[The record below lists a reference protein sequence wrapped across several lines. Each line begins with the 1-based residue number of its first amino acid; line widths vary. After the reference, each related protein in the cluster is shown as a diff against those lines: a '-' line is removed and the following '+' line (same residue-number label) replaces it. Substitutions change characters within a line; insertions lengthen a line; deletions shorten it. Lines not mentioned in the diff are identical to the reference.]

1 MSGIKNI
8 KKKLKGFQV
17 RPPNAEVIK
26 KVLLHIPYVVV
37 FYVVNKCTWL
47 YQYCR
52 GSTVVDRLMVLLMNY
67 PLAFKKLLPSIQPKS
82 LAAGTI
88 AAVSVWAVVYFKG
101 KNGKKFRKGEE
112 YGSARWGNEK
122 DIAPFIDPV
131 FENNILLTQ
140 TERLTMNSRPKKPK
154 YARNKNVIVIGG
166 SGSGK
171 TRFYVKPQ
179 LMQMPDNVSF
189 VVTDP
194 KGTIIVECG
203 KMLARGTPKKDKNG
217 KILRDKN
224 GRVVMAPYKIK
235 VLNTINFAKSMHY
248 NPFHYIRSE
257 KDILKLVNTIMVNTK
272 GEGEKSSEDFWT
284 KAERL
289 LYCAL
294 IGYIYYEAPEEE
306 QNFSTLLEFINASE
320 TREEDEEFKN
330 AVDLI
335 FEELERDEP
344 NHFAVRQY
352 KKYKLAAGVVCSKRL
367 LNQAVG
373 KSLRTHNLKPKKGAQ
388 VMRKNEKI
396 TALYER
402 LSRDDF
408 GKDDDQQR
416 ESNSISN
423 QKAMLEE
430 FAARQGF
437 TNLVHFTD
445 DGISGTCFD
454 RPGFL
459 AMMKEVEA
467 GNVEYL
473 CIKDMSRMGRDYLK
487 VGQIMEILRQRGV
500 RLIAINDG
508 VDSARGDDD
517 FTPFRNIMNEYY
529 ARDTSRKI
537 RSTFQSKGKSG
548 KHLTGTVIYGYL
560 WNEARDQ
567 WLVDPEAADVVKR
580 IFAMTIEG
588 YGPYQIASKLKEEKV
603 LIPSAYLA
611 QHGEGVNKNK
621 TFKDVYGWGSST
633 ICNILEKREYLGH
646 TINFKTRKHFKDK
659 KSHYVPEDEWTIFEN
674 THEAIIDQQTFDLV
688 QKIRGNVRRYPDGWG
703 EAAPLTGLL
712 YCADCGGKM
721 YVHRTNN
728 GKRISQYTCSQYS
741 KVPVGKLCTT
751 QHRINEDVV
760 LSLVSEMLKAI
771 AEYAKHDRAEFVR
784 VVQEAQSSQQTAEV
798 RKQRTRLATAKQRVS
813 ELEVLLCKIYEDNI
827 LGKLSD
833 SRYATLDAQYEKE
846 QSELTAEISVL
857 EKAVKSYEKHEKD
870 ADRFI
875 ALIDKYEN
883 FDKLTIAMLN
893 EFIEKIL
900 VHERDRKGSIQT
912 TQEVEIYFN
921 FVGRFVPPAFGE
933 VELTPEEL
941 EEIRKREER
950 KDRLHQNYLKRKA
963 SGAQKRY
970 EDKIKGRKKAEIEA
984 KKAAIRAEDIAKGV
998 FVPVS
1003 SLPQREPMK
1012 GVQTA

>member
-1 MSGIKNI
+1 MNKPDVN
-8 KKKLKGFQV
+8 KL
-17 RPPNAEVIK
+17 
-26 KVLLHIPYVVV
+26 VLLNLPYVFA
-37 FYVVNKCTWL
+37 FYFADK
-47 YQYCR
+47 
-52 GSTVVDRLMVLLMNY
+52 
-67 PLAFKKLLPSIQPKS
+67 
-82 LAAGTI
+82 I
-88 AAVSVWAVVYFKG
+88 AAVFRLAPGTEFIDKLTNGFAVFGTAFANPLPSFHTVDLLIGLIAGALLKLAVYFKG
-101 KNGKKFRKGEE
+101 KNRKKFRQGEE
-112 YGSARWGNEK
+112 YGSARWGKSE
-122 DIAPFIDPV
+122 DIKPYTDPE
-131 FENNILLTQ
+131 FSNNVILTQ
-140 TERLTMNSRPKKPK
+140 TEFLTMNSRPKQPK
-154 YARNKNVIVIGG
+154 YARNKNILVIGG

-171 TRFYVKPQ
+171 TRFFVKPN
-179 LMQMPDNVSF
+179 LMQMHSSY

-194 KGTIIVECG
+194 KGTVLVECG
-203 KMLARGTPKKDKNG
+203 KMLEKGG
-217 KILRDKN
+217 Y
-224 GRVVMAPYKIK
+224 VIK
-235 VLNTINFAKSMHY
+235 SLNTINFKKSMHY
-248 NPFHYIRSE
+248 NPFSYIRSE
-257 KDILKLVNTIMVNTK
+257 KDILKLVNTIIVNTK
-272 GEGEKSSEDFWT
+272 GDGDKSGEDFWV
-284 KAERL
+284 KAEK
-289 LYCAL
+289 LYYTAL
-294 IGYIYYEAPEEE
+294 IGYIWYEAPDHEK
-306 QNFSTLLEFINASE
+306 NFTTLLEMINASE
-320 TREEDEEFKN
+320 AREDDETFKN
-330 AVDLI
+330 PVDKM
-335 FEELERDEP
+335 FDELEARDP
-344 NHFAVRQY
+344 DHFAVKQY
-352 KKYKLAAGVVCSKRL
+352 RKYKLAAGVVCSKRL

-437 TNLVHFTD
+437 TNIVHFTD

-567 WLVDPEAADVVKR
+567 WLVDPEAAEVVKR

-633 ICNILEKREYLGH
+633 ICNLLEKREYLGH

-798 RKQRTRLATAKQRVS
+798 KKQRPRLATAKQRVS

-846 QSELTAEISVL
+846 QTELTAEISVL
-857 EKAVKSYEKHEKD
+857 EKAIKSYEKHEKD

-963 SGAQKRY
+963 NGKQKEY
-970 EDKIKGRKKAEIEA
+970 EERTKAKKKAEIEA
-984 KKAAIRAEDIAKGV
+984 RKQAIRTEDIARGV
-998 FVPVS
+998 FIPVS
-1003 SLPQREPMK
+1003 SLPQLGPRK
-1012 GVQTA
+1012 GA

>member
-1 MSGIKNI
+1 MNSRKKNA
-8 KKKLKGFQV
+8 KQF
-17 RPPNAEVIK
+17 RP
-26 KVLLHIPYVVV
+26 
-37 FYVVNKCTWL
+37 
-47 YQYCR
+47 R
-52 GSTVVDRLMVLLMNY
+52 
-67 PLAFKKLLPSIQPKS
+67 
-82 LAAGTI
+82 
-88 AAVSVWAVVYFKG
+88 
-101 KNGKKFRKGEE
+101 EE
-112 YGSARWGNEK
+112 YGSAKWGTDK
-122 DIAPFIDPV
+122 DFEPYTDPV
-131 FENNILLTQ
+131 KWNNIPLTA
-140 TERLTMNSRPKKPK
+140 TEWLRMTRPEHPK
-154 YARNKNVIVIGG
+154 YDRNKNILIVGG
-166 SGSGK
+166 SGAGK
-171 TRFYVKPQ
+171 TRGFVKPS
-179 LMQMPDNVSF
+179 LMQMQCSY

-194 KGTIIVECG
+194 KGTVLEEVG
-203 KMLARGTPKKDKNG
+203 TMLARGAWELDDKGNKVPKVGKNG
-217 KILRDKN
+217 QVLKTKSGKVIYKRT
-224 GRVVMAPYKIK
+224 PYKIK
-235 VLNTINFAKSMHY
+235 VFNTINFAKSMHY
-248 NPFHYIRSE
+248 NPFAYIHTE
-257 KDILKLVNTIMVNTK
+257 QDVLKFVNTLIANTK
-272 GEGEKSSEDFWT
+272 GEGAQSGEDFWV

-289 LYCAL
+289 LFTAYVAYIVKYCKKS
-294 IGYIYYEAPEEE
+294 ER
-306 QNFSTLLEFINASE
+306 NFVSLLAMIDASE
-320 TREEDEEFKN
+320 TREEDEDFENAIDLMFKDIEFGN
-330 AVDLI
+330 D
-335 FEELERDEP
+335 EEGIEADP
-344 NHFAVRQY
+344 DSFAVRQY
-352 KKYKLAAGVVCSKRL
+352 HKYKLAAGVVCSKRL

-437 TNLVHFTD
+437 TNIVHFTD

-567 WLVDPEAADVVKR
+567 WLVDPEAAEVVKR

-588 YGPYQIASKLKEEKV
+588 YGPYQIASKLKEEKI

-633 ICNILEKREYLGH
+633 ICNLLEKREYLGH

-857 EKAVKSYEKHEKD
+857 EKAVKSYEKYEKD

-875 ALIDKYEN
+875 ALIGKYEN

-970 EDKIKGRKKAEIEA
+970 EDKIKERKKAEIEA

-1012 GVQTA
+1012 GVQSA

>member
-1 MSGIKNI
+1 MKQINY
-8 KKKLKGFQV
+8 KKLII
-17 RPPNAEVIK
+17 PN
-26 KVLLHIPYVVV
+26 IPYVFFVYLFDKV
-37 FYVVNKCTWL
+37 GQAV
-47 YQYCR
+47 
-52 GSTVVDRLMVLLMNY
+52 RLAPGADISEKILNITQGFSE
-67 PLAFKKLLPSIQPKS
+67 AFSNALPSVHPLDLLI
-82 LAAGTI
+82 GI
-88 AAVSVWAVVYFKG
+88 VGAVVIRLIVYFKG
-101 KNGKKFRKGEE
+101 KNARKYRKGAE
-112 YGSARWGNEK
+112 YGSARWGNAE
-122 DIAPFIDPV
+122 DIKPYIDPD
-131 FENNILLTQ
+131 FQNNIILTQ
-140 TERLTMNSRPKKPK
+140 TERLTMNSRPKQPK
-154 YARNKNVIVIGG
+154 YARNKNVVVIGG

-171 TRFYVKPQ
+171 TRFFVKPN
-179 LMQMPDNVSF
+179 LMQLHSSYVL
-189 VVTDP
+189 TDP
-194 KGTIIVECG
+194 KGTVLIECG
-203 KMLARGTPKKDKNG
+203 KLLQRAGYR
-217 KILRDKN
+217 
-224 GRVVMAPYKIK
+224 IK
-235 VLNTINFAKSMHY
+235 VLNTINFRKSMHY
-248 NPFHYIRSE
+248 NPFVYIRSE
-257 KDILKLVNTIMVNTK
+257 KDVLKVVNTLIVNTK
-272 GEGEKSSEDFWT
+272 GEGEKSAEDFWV

-294 IGYIYYEAPEEE
+294 IGYIWYEAPAEEM
-306 QNFSTLLEFINASE
+306 NFTTLLELINASE
-320 TREEDEEFKN
+320 AREDDEEYQSP
-330 AVDLI
+330 VDLL
-335 FEELERDEP
+335 FADLEERSPD
-344 NHFAVRQY
+344 HFAVKQY

-437 TNLVHFTD
+437 TNIVHFTD

-588 YGPYQIASKLKEEKV
+588 YGPYQIASKLKEEKI

-998 FVPVS
+998 FVPAS

>member
-1 MSGIKNI
+1 MNTKQL
-8 KKKLKGFQV
+8 KKQLIL
-17 RPPNAEVIK
+17 N
-26 KVLLHIPYVVV
+26 IPYIILGLLATNLGEAWRIAAGVNASEKIQSLVLDGV
-37 FYVVNKCTWL
+37 FAT
-47 YQYCR
+47 
-52 GSTVVDRLMVLLMNY
+52 
-67 PLAFKKLLPSIQPKS
+67 AFSNPLPSLYPADLLVGIACGAALR
-82 LAAGTI
+82 LA
-88 AAVSVWAVVYFKG
+88 VYLKG
-101 KNGKKFRKGEE
+101 KNAKKFRHNEE
-112 YGSARWGNEK
+112 YGSARWGRHA
-122 DIAPFIDPV
+122 DIEPFEDPV
-131 FENNILLTQ
+131 FANNVILSQ
-140 TERLTMNSRPKKPK
+140 SERITMSSRPKIPK
-154 YARNKNVIVIGG
+154 YARNKNVLVVGG

-171 TRFYVKPQ
+171 TRFFIKPN
-179 LMQMPDNVSF
+179 LLQMHSSY

-194 KGTIIVECG
+194 KGGLVNEVG
-203 KMLARGTPKKDKNG
+203 NALYKNG
-217 KILRDKN
+217 YR
-224 GRVVMAPYKIK
+224 MK
-235 VLNTINFAKSMHY
+235 VFNTINFSKSMHY
-248 NPFHYIRSE
+248 NPFAYLRSE
-257 KDILKLVNTIMVNTK
+257 KDILKLVTTLIANTK
-272 GEGEKSSEDFWT
+272 GESKGGDDFWL
-284 KAERL
+284 KAETL
-289 LYCAL
+289 LYTAL
-294 IGYIYYEAPEEE
+294 IGYIHYEAPEEE
-306 QNFSTLLEFINASE
+306 QNFSTLLEMINAME
-320 TREEDEEFKN
+320 VREDDEEFKN
-330 AVDLI
+330 PVDMM
-335 FEELERDEP
+335 FDELAEQNPD
-344 NHFAVRQY
+344 HFAVRQY
-352 KKYKLAAGVVCSKRL
+352 AKYKLAAGVVCSKRL

-437 TNLVHFTD
+437 TNIVHFTD

-588 YGPYQIASKLKEEKV
+588 YGPYQIASKLKEEKI

-998 FVPVS
+998 FVPAS

>member
-1 MSGIKNI
+1 MKKQLNI
-8 KKKLKGFQV
+8 KKLILLNLPYILMGLFSTNFGEAWRMAVGADASAKMLSFFSTLPVALASWWPSLHPLDLLVGLCCCGGLRLAVYLKSK
-17 RPPNAEVIK
+17 NAK
-26 KVLLHIPYVVV
+26 KYRH
-37 FYVVNKCTWL
+37 
-47 YQYCR
+47 
-52 GSTVVDRLMVLLMNY
+52 GM
-67 PLAFKKLLPSIQPKS
+67 
-82 LAAGTI
+82 
-88 AAVSVWAVVYFKG
+88 
-101 KNGKKFRKGEE
+101 E
-112 YGSARWGNEK
+112 YGSARWGTHE
-122 DIAPFIDPV
+122 DITPYIDPV
-131 FENNILLTQ
+131 FQNNVILTK
-140 TERLTMNSRPKKPK
+140 TESLTMNSRPKDPK
-154 YARNKNVIVIGG
+154 TARNKNVLVIGG

-171 TRFYVKPQ
+171 TRFWLKPN
-179 LMQMPDNVSF
+179 LMQMHSSY

-194 KGTIIVECG
+194 KGTILVECG
-203 KMLARGTPKKDKNG
+203 KMLQRGAPKLGKDGKPMKDKHG
-217 KILRDKN
+217 KVIYE
-224 GRVVMAPYKIK
+224 PYRIK
-235 VLNTINFAKSMHY
+235 VLNTINFKKSMHY
-248 NPFHYIRSE
+248 NPFAYIHSE
-257 KDILKLVNTIMVNTK
+257 KDILKLVTTLIANTK
-272 GEGEKSSEDFWT
+272 GEGKAGDDFWV
-284 KAERL
+284 KAETL

-294 IGYIYYEAPEEE
+294 IGYIHYEAPVEE
-306 QNFSTLLEFINASE
+306 QNFSTLIEFINAME
-320 TREEDEEFKN
+320 VREDDEEFKN
-330 AVDLI
+330 PVDLM
-335 FEELERDEP
+335 FDALEAEKP

-437 TNLVHFTD
+437 TNIVHFTD

-580 IFAMTIEG
+580 IFAMTIDG
-588 YGPYQIASKLKEEKV
+588 YGPYQIASKLKSEKV

-674 THEAIIDQQTFDLV
+674 THEPIIDQQTFDLV

-798 RKQRTRLATAKQRVS
+798 KKQRTRLATAKQRVS

-846 QSELTAEISVL
+846 QSELTAEISDL
-857 EKAVKSYEKHEKD
+857 EKAIKSYEKHEKD

-970 EDKIKGRKKAEIEA
+970 EDKIKERKKAEIEA

>member
-101 KNGKKFRKGEE
+101 KNGKKFRQGEE

-203 KMLARGTPKKDKNG
+203 KMLERGTPKKDKNG

-330 AVDLI
+330 AVDLL

-352 KKYKLAAGVVCSKRL
+352 KKYKLAAGVVSLKRL
-367 LNQAVG
+367 LNQSILKSWSSKMIK
-373 KSLRTHNLKPKKGAQ
+373 KSLEA
-388 VMRKNEKI
+388 
-396 TALYER
+396 Y
-402 LSRDDF
+402 F
-408 GKDDDQQR
+408 
-416 ESNSISN
+416 
-423 QKAMLEE
+423 
-430 FAARQGF
+430 F
-437 TNLVHFTD
+437 TL
-445 DGISGTCFD
+445 
-454 RPGFL
+454 
-459 AMMKEVEA
+459 
-467 GNVEYL
+467 
-473 CIKDMSRMGRDYLK
+473 
-487 VGQIMEILRQRGV
+487 
-500 RLIAINDG
+500 
-508 VDSARGDDD
+508 
-517 FTPFRNIMNEYY
+517 
-529 ARDTSRKI
+529 
-537 RSTFQSKGKSG
+537 
-548 KHLTGTVIYGYL
+548 
-560 WNEARDQ
+560 
-567 WLVDPEAADVVKR
+567 
-580 IFAMTIEG
+580 
-588 YGPYQIASKLKEEKV
+588 
-603 LIPSAYLA
+603 
-611 QHGEGVNKNK
+611 KNK
-621 TFKDVYGWGSST
+621 IVF
-633 ICNILEKREYLGH
+633 C
-646 TINFKTRKHFKDK
+646 K
-659 KSHYVPEDEWTIFEN
+659 KQF
-674 THEAIIDQQTFDLV
+674 
-688 QKIRGNVRRYPDGWG
+688 
-703 EAAPLTGLL
+703 
-712 YCADCGGKM
+712 
-721 YVHRTNN
+721 
-728 GKRISQYTCSQYS
+728 
-741 KVPVGKLCTT
+741 
-751 QHRINEDVV
+751 
-760 LSLVSEMLKAI
+760 
-771 AEYAKHDRAEFVR
+771 
-784 VVQEAQSSQQTAEV
+784 
-798 RKQRTRLATAKQRVS
+798 
-813 ELEVLLCKIYEDNI
+813 
-827 LGKLSD
+827 
-833 SRYATLDAQYEKE
+833 
-846 QSELTAEISVL
+846 
-857 EKAVKSYEKHEKD
+857 
-870 ADRFI
+870 
-875 ALIDKYEN
+875 
-883 FDKLTIAMLN
+883 
-893 EFIEKIL
+893 
-900 VHERDRKGSIQT
+900 
-912 TQEVEIYFN
+912 
-921 FVGRFVPPAFGE
+921 
-933 VELTPEEL
+933 
-941 EEIRKREER
+941 
-950 KDRLHQNYLKRKA
+950 
-963 SGAQKRY
+963 
-970 EDKIKGRKKAEIEA
+970 
-984 KKAAIRAEDIAKGV
+984 
-998 FVPVS
+998 
-1003 SLPQREPMK
+1003 
-1012 GVQTA
+1012 

>member
-1 MSGIKNI
+1 MKKQLNI
-8 KKKLKGFQV
+8 KKLILLNLPYILMGLFSTNFGEAWRMAVGADASAKMLSFFSTLPVALASWWPSLHPLDLLVGLCCCGGLRLAVYLKSK
-17 RPPNAEVIK
+17 NAK
-26 KVLLHIPYVVV
+26 KYRH
-37 FYVVNKCTWL
+37 
-47 YQYCR
+47 
-52 GSTVVDRLMVLLMNY
+52 GM
-67 PLAFKKLLPSIQPKS
+67 
-82 LAAGTI
+82 
-88 AAVSVWAVVYFKG
+88 
-101 KNGKKFRKGEE
+101 E
-112 YGSARWGNEK
+112 YGSARWGTHE
-122 DIAPFIDPV
+122 DITPYIDPV
-131 FENNILLTQ
+131 FQNNVILTK
-140 TERLTMNSRPKKPK
+140 TESLTMNSRPKDPK
-154 YARNKNVIVIGG
+154 TARNKNVLVIGG

-171 TRFYVKPQ
+171 TRFWLKPN
-179 LMQMPDNVSF
+179 LMQMHSSY

-194 KGTIIVECG
+194 KGTILVECG
-203 KMLARGTPKKDKNG
+203 KMLQRGAPKLGKDGKPMKDKHG
-217 KILRDKN
+217 KVIYE
-224 GRVVMAPYKIK
+224 PYRIK
-235 VLNTINFAKSMHY
+235 VLNTINFQKSMHY
-248 NPFHYIRSE
+248 NPFAYIHSE
-257 KDILKLVNTIMVNTK
+257 KDILKLVTTLIANTK
-272 GEGEKSSEDFWT
+272 GEGKAGDDFWV
-284 KAERL
+284 KAETL

-294 IGYIYYEAPEEE
+294 IGYIHYEAPVEE
-306 QNFSTLLEFINASE
+306 QNFSTLIEFINAME
-320 TREEDEEFKN
+320 VREDDEEFKN
-330 AVDLI
+330 PVDLM
-335 FEELERDEP
+335 FDALEAEKP

-437 TNLVHFTD
+437 TNIVHFTD

-580 IFAMTIEG
+580 IFAMTIDG
-588 YGPYQIASKLKEEKV
+588 YGPYQIASKLKSEKV

-798 RKQRTRLATAKQRVS
+798 RKQRTRLAAAKQRVS

-846 QSELTAEISVL
+846 QSELTAEISAL

-970 EDKIKGRKKAEIEA
+970 EDKIKKRKKAEIEA

>member
-1 MSGIKNI
+1 MNTKQL
-8 KKKLKGFQV
+8 KKQLIL
-17 RPPNAEVIK
+17 N
-26 KVLLHIPYVVV
+26 IPYIILGLLATNLGEAWRIAAGVNASEKVQSLVLDGV
-37 FYVVNKCTWL
+37 FAT
-47 YQYCR
+47 
-52 GSTVVDRLMVLLMNY
+52 
-67 PLAFKKLLPSIQPKS
+67 AFSNPLPSIYPGD
-82 LAAGTI
+82 LLVGIACGAALRI
-88 AAVSVWAVVYFKG
+88 AVYLKG
-101 KNGKKFRKGEE
+101 KNAKKFRHNEE
-112 YGSARWGNEK
+112 YGSARWGRHA
-122 DIAPFIDPV
+122 DIEPFEDPV
-131 FENNILLTQ
+131 FANNVILSQ
-140 TERLTMNSRPKKPK
+140 SERITMSSRPKIPK
-154 YARNKNVIVIGG
+154 YARNKNVLVVGG

-171 TRFYVKPQ
+171 TRFFIKPN
-179 LMQMPDNVSF
+179 LLQMHSSY

-194 KGTIIVECG
+194 KGGLVNEVG
-203 KMLARGTPKKDKNG
+203 NALYKNG
-217 KILRDKN
+217 YR
-224 GRVVMAPYKIK
+224 MK
-235 VLNTINFAKSMHY
+235 VFNTINFSKSMHY
-248 NPFHYIRSE
+248 NPFAYLHSE
-257 KDILKLVNTIMVNTK
+257 KDILKLVTTLIANTK
-272 GEGEKSSEDFWT
+272 GESKGGDDFWL
-284 KAERL
+284 KAETL
-289 LYCAL
+289 LYTAL
-294 IGYIYYEAPEEE
+294 IGYIHYEAPEEE
-306 QNFSTLLEFINASE
+306 QNFSTLLEMINAME
-320 TREEDEEFKN
+320 VREDDEEFKN
-330 AVDLI
+330 PVDMM
-335 FEELERDEP
+335 FDELAEQNPD
-344 NHFAVRQY
+344 HFAVRQY
-352 KKYKLAAGVVCSKRL
+352 AKYKLAAGVVCSKRL

-437 TNLVHFTD
+437 TNIVHFTD

-580 IFAMTIEG
+580 IFAMTIDG
-588 YGPYQIASKLKEEKV
+588 YGPYQIASKLKSEKV

-674 THEAIIDQQTFDLV
+674 THEPIIDQQTFDLV

-798 RKQRTRLATAKQRVS
+798 KKQRIRLATAKQRVS

-846 QSELTAEISVL
+846 QSELTAEISTL